1 MEAAIVI
8 TKDNIPNQKGEAKL
22 SFQLR
27 STSRAYPSCHQGPK
41 DQDPDDGGSR
51 VWTLSFQQCM
61 KNTWQSQKKLSLL
74 SFW

>member
-22 SFQLR
+22 SFQLG

-41 DQDPDDGGSR
+41 DQGPDDGGSC